1 MKKTFSR
8 VLSALMVCVLVTA
21 MVIGTVSLNTSHAE
35 SATFGQC
42 GMNLWWYY
50 DEYTG
55 TLSIKG
61 GGALWD
67 YDLPELTPWWG
78 FAGNIQR
85 IVFSSG
91 VTVIGKNAFAK
102 CAVETI
108 ELPDTLTTIK
118 EGAFKDC
125 AKLVEVDASETQL
138 TTIEAKAFAGCQS
151 LPEEAVSLPETI
163 VQVSDT
169 AFDEVMAEP
178 VKPEQPTVAPTE
190 PTEVP
195 TEPTVAPTEPTVE
208 PTDPTVAP
216 TEPTVAPTEPTV
228 APTEPTVAP
237 TEPTVAPTEPTVA
250 PTEPTAPSEPVV
262 ETKTYTTRD
271 HFNVTETWVDGVLT
285 KTVSVSPTGSY
296 TTVSTDYDANAKP
309 GTITSL
315 NEDGSID
322 TVGVCA
328 YDADGRPL
336 SFKYTDAEGT
346 VVQETLF
353 NYTSATTGKVS
364 TKYGDGST
372 STGTVTLHANGE
384 PAVWDEISSDGFR
397 YVLETDED
405 GIATKHTAYFVDGTS
420 QVSYFGSDGAPKFRE
435 LYNENSKLV
444 GTIECESN
452 DKGVVIKEVFTAAAD
467 SGNPMRSETTY
478 YDDNGSMQ
486 KIIRVN
492 IDGQTTVTQYQNGK
506 RVSEVVTDKNG
517 ETIRTTSITGEKD
530 GLTEYT
536 TILADGAKIIT
547 RDDES
552 GNQVYEIYYGSNGY
566 QHETFY
572 KDGRP
577 ISSKESHPNGWSF
590 TNKYTWN
597 ADGSYIIDSIDQDG
611 RTTIS
616 VFDQD
621 DMKVSEER
629 YDAQGKLIST
639 TTYAENNDGTIEGT
653 AIYPDGSKSVL
664 TYKDGGLISEVVY
677 DSNGNLFREHSYDEN
692 GRPTSWKE
700 FDDTG
705 KLVQSGKTTWNS
717 DGSFKEETFDGEGN
731 LIHTTVKNS
740 DGSFEETKISPDG
753 SKSVQTYKDGRLIS
767 EVVTDKNGETI
778 SATSITGEKDG
789 ITEYTTLHADGG
801 KYIVRSDENGK
812 KVFEG
817 SYGSDGYLRE
827 TVYKDGRPD
836 SSIESYPNGWS
847 FTNQYT
853 WNADGSHTIDSIA
866 QDGYTTIY
874 VFDQDDMK
882 VSEECYDPQ
891 GGLISSTTYK
901 KNSDGTIEGTMYRNG
916 KKYIQT
922 YKDDILISRDEYN
935 SDGIIIREQ
944 TFDEN
949 GRQTSWKTYD
959 ATGKPEGSGKT
970 TWNSD
975 GSYENMVFDAE
986 GKINYVDQFVMLEN
1000 GGRIYQRADTA
1011 GEKSYSCYDE
1021 NGRETKHVRIGA
1033 DGSLLI
1039 DNGDDGETASVSADG
1054 KWISISGQQNGDSYY
1069 FTYQF
1074 NEETGEWEENLYSG
1088 TGVFDEETGTKA
1100 GISEYAP
1107 FGDNKLLEEA
1117 KSLVTIEIPTTY
1129 EAAEETTEEET
1140 EETTTEEETEATTE
1154 EETEATTEEET
1165 EETTTE
1171 EETEET
1177 TTEEETEE
1185 TTTEEETKETTT
1197 EEETEETTTEEETEE
1212 TTTEEKTEG
1221 TVTTETPVAE
1231 TEQAA

>member
-61 GGALWD
+61 DGALWD

-208 PTDPTVAP
+208 PT
-216 TEPTVAPTEPTV
+216 EPTVAPTEPTV
-228 APTEPTVAP
+228 APTEPIVAP
-237 TEPTVAPTEPTVA
+237 TEPTVEPTEPTVA

-262 ETKTYTTRD
+262 ETKTYTTKD
-271 HFNVTETWVDGVLT
+271 HFTVTETWVDGVLM
-285 KTVSVSPTGSY
+285 KRVSVPRDGSY
-296 TTVSTDYDANAKP
+296 TMVSTDFTADNKP
-309 GTITSL
+309 GTNTCIY
-315 NEDGSID
+315 EDGRKSTETLTYD
-322 TVGVCA
+322 DAGRLTQSERVNPNGMVYLTKYA
-328 YDADGRPL
+328 YDSATTGTVTYEYPNGRISEGVVTLHENGSIATLDVEEGTDYRVHKEYSEDGLPVKEIKESGEYKNIYYYGEDGCEEYQETFYNGKLDSTTTFAYDEDTGYTTWVEEKADGSKKTTTVYAADNRTFL
-336 SFKYTDAEGT
+336 SQDIEQYDEQGNLERVIHSRRDLEAGTIIEETTDSNGTTSYTVSDSYTGKVLEEKVEVRDENGNLTESKYSHVDADTGYTTTESIRNNGMKEVVVTDAEGNH
-346 VVQETLF
+346 V
-353 NYTSATTGKVS
+353 SA
-364 TKYGDGST
+364 
-372 STGTVTLHANGE
+372 
-384 PAVWDEISSDGFR
+384 
-397 YVLETDED
+397 
-405 GIATKHTAYFVDGTS
+405 
-420 QVSYFGSDGAPKFRE
+420 
-435 LYNENSKLV
+435 
-444 GTIECESN
+444 
-452 DKGVVIKEVFTAAAD
+452 
-467 SGNPMRSETTY
+467 M
-478 YDDNGSMQ
+478 
-486 KIIRVN
+486 
-492 IDGQTTVTQYQNGK
+492 
-506 RVSEVVTDKNG
+506 
-517 ETIRTTSITGEKD
+517 IT
-530 GLTEYT
+530 
-536 TILADGAKIIT
+536 
-547 RDDES
+547 
-552 GNQVYEIYYGSNGY
+552 
-566 QHETFY
+566 
-572 KDGRP
+572 
-577 ISSKESHPNGWSF
+577 
-590 TNKYTWN
+590 
-597 ADGSYIIDSIDQDG
+597 
-611 RTTIS
+611 
-616 VFDQD
+616 
-621 DMKVSEER
+621 
-629 YDAQGKLIST
+629 
-639 TTYAENNDGTIEGT
+639 
-653 AIYPDGSKSVL
+653 
-664 TYKDGGLISEVVY
+664 
-677 DSNGNLFREHSYDEN
+677 
-692 GRPTSWKE
+692 
-700 FDDTG
+700 
-705 KLVQSGKTTWNS
+705 
-717 DGSFKEETFDGEGN
+717 
-731 LIHTTVKNS
+731 
-740 DGSFEETKISPDG
+740 SPDG

-778 SATSITGEKDG
+778 STTSITGEKDG

-1140 EETTTEEETEATTE
+1140 EETTTEEETE
-1154 EETEATTEEET
+1154 EATTEEET

-1171 EETEET
+1171 E
-1177 TTEEETEE
+1177 
-1185 TTTEEETKETTT
+1185 K
-1197 EEETEETTTEEETEE
+1197 TEETTTEEETEE